1 MKNKVKNYN
10 KTKLDNGLIIASEF
24 VPDVGSF
31 AAGVSIN
38 VGSRDDYKGKDG
50 IAHFMEHSAFRHT
63 KNRTSKQIANEF
75 ENIGAYSNAWTTK
88 DITCYYV
95 RAITNNFNKS
105 YELLSDISLNTIFK
119 EDAINKERSIIV
131 EEIKSYE
138 DDPEEN
144 ILDLI
149 DSLVFNNTPMAHSIT
164 GTQQSV
170 SNITTSDLELF
181 HEQFYNPTNML
192 ISIAGNIEHDRIVE
206 LTEKLFNKQNSNN
219 KTKNINKKY
228 IQKQKS
234 ISQELII
241 NKPIQQAHIM
251 LGNTIE
257 KFKNPIQ
264 LYKLAI
270 ANIIFGDGMSSRL
283 YQVLRE
289 KYGLAYSVSSSYQTY
304 VNSLGQINIY
314 AATDKKNIEKTT
326 DLLYQQMTLL
336 NNSKKP
342 TEKEL
347 KRAKEQLKTA
357 TIIEM
362 ESMASKIHNI
372 IKYELYFGYRADINN
387 IIDDIENITLDDIVD
402 INARY
407 LTPDNWYKCILIPED
422 GNIKQF
428 TS

>member
-1 MKNKVKNYN
+1 MKNKIKNYN
-10 KTKLDNGLIIASEF
+10 KTELDNGLVVASEF
-24 VPDVGSF
+24 VPVVGSF
-31 AAGVSIN
+31 AAGVSIS
-38 VGSRDDYKGKDG
+38 VGSRDDYKNKEG

-63 KNRTSKQIANEF
+63 KNRTAKQIANEF

-95 RAITNNFNKS
+95 RAITNNFNKAF
-105 YELLSDISLNTIFK
+105 ELLSDISLNTIFI
-119 EDAINKERSIIV
+119 ENEINKERSIII

-149 DSLVFNNTPMAHSIT
+149 DSLVFSNNPMSHSIT

-170 SNITTSDLELF
+170 SNILLADLEAF
-181 HEQFYNPTNML
+181 QKQFYQPSNML
-192 ISIAGNIEHDRIVE
+192 ISVAGNIEHDKVVE
-206 LTEKLFNKQNSNN
+206 LTEKLFNTQNTND
-219 KTKNINKKY
+219 KTKNTNKY
-228 IQKQKS
+228 IQKHKD
-234 ISQELII
+234 INNELIV

-251 LGNTIE
+251 LAHTIK
-257 KFKNPIQ
+257 KFKNPKE

-304 VNSLGQINIY
+304 ISSCGQINIY
-314 AATDKKNIEKTT
+314 SATDKTNIEKTT
-326 DLLYQQMTLL
+326 DLIYQQMTLL

-372 IKYELYFGYRADINN
+372 IKYELYFGYRADIND
-387 IIDDIENITLDDIVD
+387 IINDVENITLDDIVE
-402 INARY
+402 INAKY
-407 LTPDNWYKCILIPED
+407 LLPDNWHKCVLMPEES
-422 GNIKQF
+422 GK
-428 TS
+428 

>member
-1 MKNKVKNYN
+1 MENKIKNYN

-24 VPDVGSF
+24 VPNVGSF
-31 AAGVSIN
+31 AAGVSIC
-38 VGSRDDYKGKDG
+38 VGSRDDYKNKDG

-63 KNRTSKQIANEF
+63 KNRTAKQIANEF

-88 DITCYYV
+88 DATCYYV
-95 RAITNNFNKS
+95 RAITNNFNKAF
-105 YELLSDISLNTIFK
+105 ELLSDISQNTIFIND
-119 EDAINKERSIIV
+119 EINKERSIII

-149 DSLVFNNTPMAHSIT
+149 DSLVFNNSPMAHSIT

-170 SNITTSDLELF
+170 SNITTDDLEAF
-181 HEQFYNPTNML
+181 REQFYNPTNMF
-192 ISIAGNIEHDRIVE
+192 ISVAGNIEHHRIVE
-206 LTEKLFNKQNSNN
+206 LAEKLFNNTS
-219 KTKNINKKY
+219 KTKNTNKKY
-228 IQKQKS
+228 TQTQSKKPS
-234 ISQELII
+234 TNELII
-241 NKPIQQAHIM
+241 KKPIQQAHIM
-251 LGNTIE
+251 LGHTIQ
-257 KFKNPIQ
+257 KFKNPVE

-289 KYGLAYSVSSSYQTY
+289 KYGLAYSISSSYQTY
-304 VNSLGQINIY
+304 MNSSGQMNIY
-314 AATDKKNIEKTT
+314 AATDKMNIEKTT

-342 TEKEL
+342 TQREL

-372 IKYELYFGYRADINN
+372 IKYELYFGHRTDIND
-387 IIDDIENITLDDIVD
+387 IIDGIENITLDDIVEV
-402 INARY
+402 NANY
-407 LTPDNWYKCILIPED
+407 LSPNNWHKCILIPEE
-422 GNIKQF
+422 IK
-428 TS
+428 